1 MAATFWLYSHNFT
14 HSGAPLV
21 LAAIARELAD
31 SGWRKQLRVISWGG
45 LHDRRHSSL
54 HKELLH
60 EGIFCD
66 VLEPSQPPPRLH
78 KGDRLLLNSLV
89 LPEHVIRQA
98 LEWLDQKKLSRL
110 CWYAHESSPEV
121 FFLQEDLPKRL
132 NQLLRNGSLQLRVPS
147 LHTLNAYRQWLDF
160 DGESLAVQ
168 NPILKIAPH
177 LNLKSSNDYSEIKLQ
192 LTGAVGA
199 GQKGHLWLLKLLE
212 AVLIQAPIS
221 TSGLRSLSLQFIGIE
236 TGAYAALAREVCRK
250 ASELLG
256 DRFSWA
262 EQGSRDQ
269 TLGFMAKSNVAVSCS
284 SAETFSLV
292 SLEAMALGQPILR
305 NRTGGWHEQLTEGK
319 NGFDLGPPSPLV
331 TPSQVALIQR
341 MRDPSLISQSMF
353 EQMSECSLAHS
364 KQLMSQSMISWL
376 LE

>member
-66 VLEPSQPPPRLH
+66 VLEPSQPTPRLH
-78 KGDRLLLNSLV
+78 KGDRLLLNSLA
-89 LPEHVIRQA
+89 LPDHVIRQA

-110 CWYAHESSPEV
+110 YWYAHESSPEV
-121 FFLQEDLPKRL
+121 FFLQEDWPKRL
-132 NQLLRNGSLQLRVPS
+132 NQFLRNGSIQLRVPS
-147 LHTLNAYRQWLDF
+147 LHTLNVYRKWLDF

-168 NPILKIAPH
+168 NPILRILPH
-177 LNLKSSNDYSEIKLQ
+177 LDLKSNNDFSEIKLQ

-212 AVLIQAPIS
+212 TVLIQAPIS

-269 TLGFMAKSNVAVSCS
+269 TLACMAKSNVAISCS

-305 NRTGGWHEQLTEGK
+305 NQTGGWHEQLTEGK
-319 NGFDLGPPSPLV
+319 NGFDLGPPSPLII
-331 TPSQVALIQR
+331 PSQVALIQR

-353 EQMSECSLAHS
+353 EQMSECSASHS

-376 LE
+376 Q

>member
-1 MAATFWLYSHNFT
+1 MAGKFWLYSHNFT

-31 SGWRKQLRVISWGG
+31 SGWQKQLRVISWGG

-54 HKELLH
+54 HKELLN
-60 EGIFCD
+60 EGIVCD
-66 VLEPSQPPPRLH
+66 VLEPSQPPPKLH
-78 KGDRLLLNSLV
+78 KGDRLLLNSLA
-89 LPEHVIRQA
+89 LPEHVIKQA
-98 LEWLDQKKLSRL
+98 LEWLDQDKLSRL
-110 CWYAHESSPEV
+110 YWYAHESSPEV
-121 FFLQEDLPKRL
+121 FFLQKHWSKRF
-132 NQLLRNGSLQLRVPS
+132 NQFLRNDRLQLRVPS
-147 LHTLNAYRQWLDF
+147 LHTLNTYRQWLDF
-160 DGESLAVQ
+160 NGESLAVQ
-168 NPILKIAPH
+168 NPILKILPH
-177 LNLKSSNDYSEIKLQ
+177 LNLKTSNDFSQINLQ
-192 LTGAVGA
+192 LTGAVGT

-212 AVLIQAPIS
+212 AVLEQAPLS
-221 TSGLRSLSLQFIGIE
+221 TPGLRPLSLQFIGIE
-236 TGAYAALAREVCRK
+236 TGVYAALAREVCRA

-256 DRFSWA
+256 DKFSWV
-262 EQGSRDQ
+262 EQGNRHQ
-269 TLGFMAKSNVAVSCS
+269 TLAFMAKSNVAVSCS

-376 LE
+376 V